1 LFLNSRAVIR
11 FRQLTARQVPPI
23 NTMSTQKIPF
33 LDLKAHHDPIRAEVM
48 AAINEVVDR
57 NAFAGGPYVTRFE
70 EAYAAFCETKFC
82 VGVGNGTDSLWF
94 SLLALGIGPGDEVIT
109 VPMTFMATAEAI
121 TYAGAKPVFVD
132 IDVRTFTIDVT
143 QIEAAITP
151 RTRAIMP
158 VHLFGQCADM
168 DPIMEIAARHKLV
181 VIEDAAQAQGTLYK
195 GRKAGSIGHAGSF
208 SFYPGKNLGAWGEAG
223 AVTTSDPA
231 LRDRLV
237 MFREHGQKKK
247 YYHDVVGWN
256 GRMDGIQGAVLS
268 VKLKYL
274 DQANAGRRRAAARY
288 DELLAGIPGVLLPA
302 EAAYGRSIYHV
313 YALRVSQR
321 DTLLQLLGE
330 RGISCGIHYP
340 VPVHLQ
346 NAYANLGYGRGSF
359 PLSEA
364 CADTFLSLP
373 MYPELTDAQ
382 IETVVRE
389 LKECLALVA

>member
-1 LFLNSRAVIR
+1 
-11 FRQLTARQVPPI
+11 
-23 NTMSTQKIPF
+23 MSSAKVPF

-48 AAINEVVDR
+48 AAMNEVIDA
-57 NAFAGGPYVTRFE
+57 NAFAGGPFVARFE
-70 EAYAAFCETKFC
+70 EAYARYCDTKFC

-109 VPMTFMATAEAI
+109 APMTFMATTEAI

-132 IDVRTFTIDVT
+132 IDPRTYTIDVT
-143 QIEAAITP
+143 KIAAAITP
-151 RTRAIMP
+151 RTKAIIP

-168 DPIMEIAARHKLV
+168 DPIMALARSHNLV
-181 VIEDAAQAQGTLYK
+181 VIEDAAQAQGAIYK

-223 AVTTSDPA
+223 AVTTNDPA
-231 LRDRLV
+231 LRERLQ

-256 GRMDGIQGAVLS
+256 GRMDGLQGAVLG

-288 DELLAGIPGVLLPA
+288 AALLAGTPGVVLPA
-302 EAAYGRSIYHV
+302 EVEPGRSVWHV
-313 YALRVSQR
+313 YAIRLEGR
-321 DTLLQLLGE
+321 DQVLKQLGE
-330 RGISCGIHYP
+330 RGIGCGIHYP

-346 NAYANLGYGRGSF
+346 QAYASLGHKRGDF
-359 PLSEA
+359 PVSEA
-364 CADTFLSLP
+364 CGDTFLSLP
-373 MYPELTDAQ
+373 MYPELTDQQ
-382 IETVVRE
+382 IETVASG
-389 LKECLALVA
+389 LKASLPALAQGVSA

>member
-1 LFLNSRAVIR
+1 
-11 FRQLTARQVPPI
+11 
-23 NTMSTQKIPF
+23 MSSPKVPF
-33 LDLKAHHDPIRAEVM
+33 LDLKAHHDPIRQEVM

-57 NAFAGGPYVTRFE
+57 NAFAGGPFVTRFE
-70 EAYAAFCETKFC
+70 EEYARFCETKFC

-94 SLLALGIGPGDEVIT
+94 SLLALGVGAGHEVIT
-109 VPMTFMATAEAI
+109 VPMTFMATTEAI

-132 IDVRTFTIDVT
+132 IDPRTFTIDVT

-151 RTRAIMP
+151 RTRAIIP

-168 DPIMEIAARHKLV
+168 DPIMEIARRHKLV
-181 VIEDAAQAQGTLYK
+181 VVEDAAQAQGALYK
-195 GRKAGSIGHAGSF
+195 GRKAGSIGQAGSF

-223 AVTTSDPA
+223 AITTSDPE
-231 LRDRLV
+231 LRDRMV

-256 GRMDGIQGAVLS
+256 GRMDGLQGAVLS

-274 DQANAGRRRAAARY
+274 DQANNGRRRAAARY
-288 DELLAGIPGVLLPA
+288 NELLAGTPGLLLPA

-313 YALRVSQR
+313 YAVRVQQR
-321 DTLLQLLGE
+321 DALLQRLGE
-330 RGISCGIHYP
+330 LGIGCGIHYP

-346 NAYANLGYGRGSF
+346 NAYAGLGYKRGSF
-359 PLSEA
+359 PVSEA
-364 CADTFLSLP
+364 CGDSFLSLP

-382 IETVVRE
+382 IETVVHE
-389 LKECLALVA
+389 LKACLALQVHVAV